1 MKKLFIQFLSAS
13 LLYVNSI
20 YFLPSTAFAIDLTE
34 ETKNE
39 LIQECMEEYGASEEE
54 CNSSVEEVFPMAM
67 EEIENYNDQADAIS
81 DGHVFESINI
91 LLSAIASSFA
101 NVTGLFDGDNYK
113 FPSYYLAAIS
123 GIVVFVWYI
132 WALYSFHSHVNKKK
146 EDLKELVLKK
156 SKEIG
161 DSEVALL
168 IQEEELNLLKDMKPK
183 VESFNN
189 CFITATSLSSAAS
202 FVALLEAVA
211 CAASLG
217 GYCQYVRPKSNKTLD
232 KYLQFLFPTHAHS
245 LDPENTSTD
254 PDDVD
259 QEETLKHASNIQTKI
274 GEVLKSI
281 SSIFQLIILSGKTS
295 AALQTDAVKKATEKL
310 LQETMLK
317 LSEKWSSKK
326 AAALAGRAIGRMIVF
341 AVDALGHNGTR
352 KKYANSVSI
361 LDQRIT
367 ELDGAIEE
375 TSVALN
381 SESNNQD
388 GSAQGLQEDGTQAQQ
403 VNTENNVMLGE
414 DTCYKK
420 EKGEFFSEDKSC
432 DSKDKVTLPK
442 SPKVDTTFIAGKKGS
457 FLSNDIKKLEE
468 SLQKSLTTKQGFSSD
483 VPKSLATKAKKLK
496 KGLFKA
502 MREKKIKLKDSKG
515 KSFDY
520 KKIFPLTIQTY
531 KERQDSLNDASLN
544 LFKELGVDP
553 NQKSGL
559 LASTKLLPKSV
570 NLKAKEDKVL
580 KIKKFGLDLDDNGV
594 IKDIKGALLDASV
607 LENYEYKESDIV
619 NKQEESLWRIISIRY
634 RKSGLK
640 RLFKNK

>member
-1 MKKLFIQFLSAS
+1 M
-13 LLYVNSI
+13 
-20 YFLPSTAFAIDLTE
+20 
-34 ETKNE
+34 
-39 LIQECMEEYGASEEE
+39 
-54 CNSSVEEVFPMAM
+54 
-67 EEIENYNDQADAIS
+67 
-81 DGHVFESINI
+81 
-91 LLSAIASSFA
+91 
-101 NVTGLFDGDNYK
+101 
-113 FPSYYLAAIS
+113 
-123 GIVVFVWYI
+123 
-132 WALYSFHSHVNKKK
+132 
-146 EDLKELVLKK
+146 
-156 SKEIG
+156 
-161 DSEVALL
+161 
-168 IQEEELNLLKDMKPK
+168 
-183 VESFNN
+183 
-189 CFITATSLSSAAS
+189 
-202 FVALLEAVA
+202 
-211 CAASLG
+211 
-217 GYCQYVRPKSNKTLD
+217 
-232 KYLQFLFPTHAHS
+232 
-245 LDPENTSTD
+245 
-254 PDDVD
+254 
-259 QEETLKHASNIQTKI
+259 
-274 GEVLKSI
+274 
-281 SSIFQLIILSGKTS
+281 
-295 AALQTDAVKKATEKL
+295 
-310 LQETMLK
+310 
-317 LSEKWSSKK
+317 
-326 AAALAGRAIGRMIVF
+326 
-341 AVDALGHNGTR
+341 
-352 KKYANSVSI
+352 SI